1 MPRSKEDFQEVQEKR
16 VTDILNSA
24 IHLFAL
30 NGYDSVSIDNIT
42 EDAKCSHGLFYHYF
56 NSKEDLFH
64 SMMDYIKTKCEMNIE
79 SIDFEQ
85 NPKFVI
91 RDIINYH
98 LSRLESDDNTAYI
111 VFFFLTYNFQKKIP
125 EPINGK
131 KPKKE
136 RLFYRIID
144 IIEKGQ
150 NDGTFEKGDSREYAI
165 VFFSCLRGLAYNRI
179 HLGAKD
185 FKAPNQ
191 EILMNIFLRKDT
203 KNA

>member
-64 SMMDYIKTKCEMNIE
+64 SMMDYIKTKWEMNIDT
-79 SIDFEQ
+79 IDFEQ
-85 NPKFVI
+85 KPIFVI
-91 RDIINYH
+91 RDIISYH
-98 LSRLESDDNTAYI
+98 LSRLESSDDTAYI
-111 VFFFLTYNFQKKIP
+111 IFFFLTYAFQKKIP
-125 EPINGK
+125 EPLNGK
-131 KPKKE
+131 RPKKE

-144 IIEKGQ
+144 VIEKGQ
-150 NDGTFEKGDSREYAI
+150 NDGTFEKGDPKEYAT
-165 VFFSCLRGLAYNRI
+165 VFLSCLRGLAYNRI
-179 HLGAKD
+179 HLGAKE

-191 EILMNIFLRKDT
+191 EILMNMFIRKDT